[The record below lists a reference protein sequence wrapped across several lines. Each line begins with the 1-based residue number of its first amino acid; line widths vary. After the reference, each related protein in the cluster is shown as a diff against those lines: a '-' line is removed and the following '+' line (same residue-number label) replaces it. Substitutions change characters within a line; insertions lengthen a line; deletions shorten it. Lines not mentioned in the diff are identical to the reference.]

1 MKNIKVSISPRL
13 WGEEF
18 AASAE
23 KDKYTGVIDRWTDNK
38 KDDLMILWE
47 GYSRCQ
53 RAPLSKMDVDALGE
67 SLNFQLEPDEHGTRT
82 CSTLMQAGPVP
93 LMDVHAGTPKRG
105 ALQPPGR
112 RLRRTEGRQ
121 RPHPPCA
128 GLSLAKKEVRSLARP
143 PSASYSN

>member
-67 SLNFQLEPDEHGTRT
+67 SLNFQLEPDEHGVR
-82 CSTLMQAGPVP
+82 PVLLEIEP
-93 LMDVHAGTPKRG
+93 PPPE
-105 ALQPPGR
+105 QPPPAP
-112 RLRRTEGRQ
+112 TATIPSFAATDESSIYTTK
-121 RPHPPCA
+121 C
-128 GLSLAKKEVRSLARP
+128 GLVMWSSQG
-143 PSASYSN
+143 